1 MNITFCPYYLKNKS
15 NQIFYLKGERVE
27 MSSMQY
33 RISNDD
39 NNNNN
44 KSIIIKILGEEEF
57 AKLLNIIMCLS
68 KKLDLHN
75 KSVLSVRVSRF

>member
-39 NNNNN
+39 NNNSNN
-44 KSIIIKILGEEEF
+44 SNNQNIRRGRVCKVIKYYYVFE
-57 AKLLNIIMCLS
+57 
-68 KKLDLHN
+68 
-75 KSVLSVRVSRF
+75 